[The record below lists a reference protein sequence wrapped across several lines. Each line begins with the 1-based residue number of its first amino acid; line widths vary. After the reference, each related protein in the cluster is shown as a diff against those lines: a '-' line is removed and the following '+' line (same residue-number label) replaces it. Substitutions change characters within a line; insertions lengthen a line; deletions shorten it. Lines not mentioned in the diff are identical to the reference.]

1 MPRWLRSWQPGG
13 GAERVGSRLVSVEV
27 RGFRAFGTE
36 PTQFDFDVPI
46 AVVHAG
52 NSQGKTSLAEALEF
66 LISGRSSRRDL
77 LGGAKAEY
85 HDSLRNAHMPDGNEC
100 VYVEAVVRTEDGETH
115 QVRRELVCDFGPGVE
130 CDSRLFI
137 DGNPAVDLASVGMPL
152 ADPPVRA
159 PVLLQHILRHVLS
172 TEPKQRV
179 GYFKALLSLTDLDVL
194 REHVAA
200 TRGTLEREPPG
211 SSLTL
216 LDALD
221 TTPAAAAGA
230 TLKSL
235 AATIDVAAGLARRAD
250 AALLDAGAATLGSR
264 AATLQEL
271 AETVEMTVAAQAE
284 RAFPLGAFAVKGA
297 IPSTPAPPGTE
308 AYETTLGAA
317 DEAAARL
324 APVLTAVLAVDEYAS
339 LNHAVDCPVCG
350 TDSALTPDRMAAL
363 REQLGLTRA
372 VDTAA
377 GATTRL
383 VNDSRH
389 VLDVALRSAGDLV
402 PTAATWPDEQMTAA
416 TAQLRE
422 LGVDPAVAFAAREG
436 AQQIATAVATVL
448 TAGAAVRDQL
458 DRVTEAV
465 SARHGLPGTDA
476 AYADLDAA
484 MNELGASVTRHSTR
498 FVKLRTAVEP
508 VIRERVT
515 TSGLRELADLLGRR
529 DQLVDDLAAESSR
542 RRIVKRLR
550 AAERVLR
557 EAVGRVLDD
566 RFLTMSGAIGDW
578 WASIRPEELVG
589 FGGVKRRAGGERFVN
604 LIAALRADPAGQV
617 IERDALGVY
626 SDSQLNAL
634 GLSIFLARAELL
646 GTPLVV
652 LDDPIPGS
660 DPEHRLTFVQN
671 TLGRLLDAGI
681 QVVLTTFDGKL
692 ADWAQ
697 SNHDWRGLVAYELTL
712 NDRMAGTEA
721 TQTSDTFS
729 RLLLE
734 AEENLNAP
742 SARGRRAACGSYR
755 AAAERLAKQIIATGR
770 TKEGHPCSVGDVEA
784 EASVLGDLV
793 PLVSGY
799 ALDNAERGQW
809 RTFAKVLNP
818 GNHDDDVPSTIE
830 LRQVR
835 GNLRQIN
842 KVHRKHWA
850 GGLQL

>member
-1 MPRWLRSWQPGG
+1 MLPSLRSWQPGG

-27 RGFRAFGTE
+27 RGFRAFGTD
-36 PTQFDFDVPI
+36 PTHFNFDAPI
-46 AVVHAG
+46 AIIYAG

-85 HDSLRNAHMPDGNEC
+85 HDSLRNAHMPEGDDC
-100 VYVEAVVRTEDGETH
+100 VYVEAVVRTGDGETH

-130 CDSRLFI
+130 CDSRLFV
-137 DGNPAVDLASVGMPL
+137 DGHPAVGLASVGIPL

-159 PVLLQHILRHVLS
+159 PVLLQHILRHALS

-179 GYFKALLSLTDLDVL
+179 GYFKALLSLTDLDQL

-200 TRGTLEREPPG
+200 VRGDLEREPAG
-211 SSLTL
+211 SSLTMV
-216 LDALD
+216 DALD
-221 TTPAAAAGA
+221 ATPAAAAGV
-230 TLKSL
+230 TLKAL
-235 AATIDVAAGLARRAD
+235 ADTTDDAVGLPSRVE
-250 AALLDAGAATLGSR
+250 AALLDAGAAILESR
-264 AATLQEL
+264 LATLHEL
-271 AETVEMTVAAQAE
+271 AEAVRTTVEAQRE
-284 RAFPLGAFAVKGA
+284 RVFPLAAFAVAGPM
-297 IPSTPAPPGTE
+297 PSTPAPPVTE
-308 AYETTLGAA
+308 AYETALSEA
-317 DEAAARL
+317 DEVAARV

-339 LNHAVDCPVCG
+339 LDHPVDCPVCG
-350 TDSALTPDRMAAL
+350 SNSALTPGRLLEL
-363 REQLGLTRA
+363 REQLGPTHA

-377 GATTRL
+377 GATTQL
-383 VNDSRH
+383 INDSRH
-389 VLDVALRSAGDLV
+389 GLDRATTGARGLV
-402 PTAATWPDEQMTAA
+402 PPAVAWPYEQMAATG
-416 TAQLRE
+416 AQLPE
-422 LGVDPAVAFAAREG
+422 LGVDADVFVVARDG
-436 AQQIATAVATVL
+436 AQQIATAS
-448 TAGAAVRDQL
+448 AAVQTAAATARSQL
-458 DRVTEAV
+458 DRVAEAV
-465 SARHGLPGTDA
+465 SARQPLPDMGA
-476 AYADLDAA
+476 VYADLDAA
-484 MNELGASVTRHSTR
+484 MNELGTCVARHLPR
-498 FVKLRTAVEP
+498 FAELRTAVEP
-508 VIRERVT
+508 AIRERVT
-515 TSGLRELADLLGRR
+515 TSGLRELEALLDRR

-542 RRIVKRLR
+542 RRTVKRVN
-550 AAERVLR
+550 AAERALR
-557 EAVGRVLDD
+557 DAAGRVLDD
-566 RFLTMSGAIGDW
+566 RFATMSGAIGHW
-578 WASIRPEELVG
+578 WTSIRPEELVG
-589 FGGVKRRAGGERFVN
+589 FGGVRRRAGGERFVN
-604 LIAALRADPAGQV
+604 LVAALRADPAGRV

-671 TLGRLLDAGI
+671 TLGRLLDVGI

-712 NDRMAGTEA
+712 KDRVAGTEA

-742 SARGRRAACGSYR
+742 SARGRRAACGSFR

-770 TKEGHPCSVGDVEA
+770 TNEGHPCSVGDVEA

-793 PLVSGY
+793 PLVGGY

-842 KVHRKHWA
+842 KVHRKHWPD
-850 GGLQL
+850 GLRL

>member
-1 MPRWLRSWQPGG
+1 M
-13 GAERVGSRLVSVEV
+13 GSRLVSVEV
-27 RGFRAFGTE
+27 RGFRAFGTD
-36 PTQFDFDVPI
+36 PTQFDFDAPI

-66 LISGRSSRRDL
+66 LISGRNSRREL

-85 HDSLRNAHMPDGNEC
+85 HDSLSNAHVPDGDEG
-100 VYVEAVVRTEDGETH
+100 VYVEAVVRTEDGQTH
-115 QVRRELVCDFGPGVE
+115 QVRRELVSDFGPGVE
-130 CDSRLFI
+130 CDSELFV
-137 DGNPAVDLASVGMPL
+137 DGHPAVDLTSVGIPL

-179 GYFKALLSLTDLDVL
+179 GYFKALLSLTDLDQL
-194 REHVAA
+194 RERVAA
-200 TRGTLEREPPG
+200 VRGDLEREPVG
-211 SSLTL
+211 GSLTL

-221 TTPAAAAGA
+221 GTPAAAAGA

-235 AATIDVAAGLARRAD
+235 PDTTDDAVELASRVE
-250 AALLDAGAATLGSR
+250 AALLDAGAAILESSVT
-264 AATLQEL
+264 TYHEL
-271 AETVEMTVAAQAE
+271 VEAVKGTVEAQRE
-284 RAFPLGAFAVKGA
+284 RTLPLTAFAVTDPL
-297 IPSTPAPPGTE
+297 PSTPAPPVTE
-308 AYETTLGAA
+308 AYETALSEA
-317 DEAAARL
+317 DDAAARV
-324 APVLTAVLAVDEYAS
+324 APVLTAVLAVDEYTS
-339 LNHAVDCPVCG
+339 LDRPVDCPVCG
-350 TDSALTPDRMAAL
+350 SDSALTPERLLEL
-363 REQLGLTRA
+363 REQLGLTHA
-372 VDTAA
+372 LNTAA

-383 VNDSRH
+383 IGDSRSG
-389 VLDVALRSAGDLV
+389 LDRTTTSARGAV
-402 PTAATWPDEQMTAA
+402 PPAAAWSVEQMAA
-416 TAQLRE
+416 VAGQMRE
-422 LGVDPAVAFAAREG
+422 LGVDADVAAAARDG
-436 AQQIATAVATVL
+436 VQQMATASASL
-448 TAGAAVRDQL
+448 ETAAAAVRGQL
-458 DRVTEAV
+458 DRVAEAV
-465 SARHGLPGTDA
+465 SAREPLPDTDA
-476 AYADLDAA
+476 VYADLDAA
-484 MNELGASVTRHSTR
+484 VRAFGECAARHSTL
-498 FVKLRTAVEP
+498 FAELRAAVEP
-508 VIRERVT
+508 AVRERVT
-515 TSGLRELADLLGRR
+515 VSGLRELEALLDRR
-529 DQLVDDLAAESSR
+529 DQLVGDLAAESSR
-542 RRIVKRLR
+542 RRTVKRVR

-557 EAVGRVLDD
+557 EAAGRVLDE
-566 RFLTMSGAIGDW
+566 RFGTMSGAIGDW
-578 WASIRPEELVG
+578 WTSIRPEELVG
-589 FGGVKRRAGGERFVN
+589 FGGVKRRAGGQRFVN
-604 LIAALRADPAGQV
+604 LVAALRADPAGRL

-712 NDRMAGTEA
+712 KDHVAGAEV

-734 AEENLNAP
+734 AEDNLNAP

-770 TKEGHPCSVGDVEA
+770 TNEGRPCSVGDVEE
-784 EASVLGDLV
+784 EASVLGELV

-809 RTFAKVLNP
+809 RTFSKVLNP

-842 KVHRKHWA
+842 RVHRKHWPD
-850 GGLQL
+850 GLQL

>member
-1 MPRWLRSWQPGG
+1 M
-13 GAERVGSRLVSVEV
+13 GSRIVSVEV

-36 PTQFDFDVPI
+36 PTQFDFDAPI
-46 AVVHAG
+46 TVVHAG

-85 HDSLRNAHMPDGNEC
+85 HDSLRNAHMPDGDVY
-100 VYVEAVVRTEDGETH
+100 VYVEAKVRTEDGEAH

-130 CDSRLFI
+130 CDSRLI
-137 DGNPAVDLASVGMPL
+137 VDGHPADDLDSVGIPL

-159 PVLLQHILRHVLS
+159 PVLLQHIVRHALS

-179 GYFKALLSLTDLDVL
+179 GYFKALLSLTDLDGF
-194 REHVAA
+194 RKHVAA
-200 TRGTLEREPPG
+200 VREDLEREPPG

-216 LDALD
+216 VDALD
-221 TTPAAAAGA
+221 ATPAAKAGA

-235 AATIDVAAGLARRAD
+235 ADATEDVVELRRRVE
-250 AALLDAGAATLGSR
+250 AALLDAGAVIVQSRSATLD
-264 AATLQEL
+264 EL
-271 AETVEMTVAAQAE
+271 AEAVNTAIEAQRE
-284 RAFPLGAFAVKGA
+284 RAFPLAAFAASETVPA
-297 IPSTPAPPGTE
+297 TPAPPVTA
-308 AYETTLGAA
+308 AYEEALSEA
-317 DEAAARL
+317 DEVAARV
-324 APVLTAVLAVDEYAS
+324 APVLRAVLAVDDFAS
-339 LNHAVDCPVCG
+339 LEHAVDCPVCG
-350 TDSALTPDRMAAL
+350 SDSALTPERLVEL
-363 REQLGLTRA
+363 RRQLDLTHT

-377 GATTRL
+377 GATARIINETR
-383 VNDSRH
+383 H
-389 VLDVALRSAGDLV
+389 ILDRAVTDAHGVVPPAGM
-402 PTAATWPDEQMTAA
+402 WPDEQMAA
-416 TAQLRE
+416 TASQLLE
-422 LGVDPAVAFAAREG
+422 LGVAVDVAVAARES
-436 AQQIATAVATVL
+436 AQQVARAFATVQTT
-448 TAGAAVRDQL
+448 TAAVHKQIDGAA
-458 DRVTEAV
+458 EAV
-465 SARHGLPGTDA
+465 SARKTLPDMEVV
-476 AYADLDAA
+476 YADLETAMKELATCAARHASRFDA
-484 MNELGASVTRHSTR
+484 
-498 FVKLRTAVEP
+498 LRTAVEP
-508 VIRERVT
+508 AIRERVT
-515 TSGLRELADLLGRR
+515 TSGLRELEALLDRH
-529 DQLVDDLAAESSR
+529 DQLVGDLATESSR
-542 RRIVKRLR
+542 RRAVKRVK
-550 AAERVLR
+550 AAERALR
-557 EAVGRVLDD
+557 DGAGRVLDD
-566 RFLTMSGAIGDW
+566 RFATMSGAIGNW
-578 WASIRPEELVG
+578 WTSIRPEELVG

-604 LIAALRADPAGQV
+604 LVAALRAEPAGSV

-671 TLGRLLDAGI
+671 TLGQLLDAGT
-681 QVVLTTFDGKL
+681 QVVLTTFDSKL
-692 ADWAQ
+692 ADWTQ
-697 SNHDWRGLVAYELTL
+697 SNHDWRGLIAYELTL
-712 NDRMAGTEA
+712 NDRVAGTEA

-734 AEENLNAP
+734 AEENVNAP

-770 TKEGHPCSVGDVEA
+770 TNDGHPCSVVDIEA

-799 ALDNAERGQW
+799 ALDNAERGRW

-818 GNHDDDVPSTIE
+818 GNHDDDVPSNIE
-830 LRQVR
+830 LKQVR

-842 KVHRKHWA
+842 KAHRKHWP